1 MVTAALAGEPRSF
14 TRTHL
19 VASIAGFI
27 CGHNEAIVQP
37 VLVGLLVDERHLSQ
51 RLAGLVST
59 IEMSG
64 FAVGA
69 LACAWLA
76 RRISWY
82 RLLAIALLAGSL
94 ANVLCGLTTSTPTLM
109 CLRFV
114 PGFAAGLALSL
125 ATAAASRSPTAERS
139 YGVIFACVLV
149 YPVVILRLLP
159 VAIHTWGVPGFF
171 TVIACVQLFALLAMW
186 WLPPPAFASHTRA
199 NLPAPAPR
207 LLGSAKLAILAAT
220 AFLYAGHTA
229 IWTYEERMGV
239 ALGVDSATVI
249 QFLGTASAFGI
260 LGAVI
265 AALQRERLGQIWPQI
280 ISLIISVAAT
290 VTIVFSSTYSGYQ
303 VSAILIV
310 LAWFY
315 GAPYVNALAARLDP
329 SGTVAAWSG
338 GMFALGLAT
347 GPLLAATIVGDGS
360 YSRIGIVA
368 ACMYACCLLLL
379 LPVASAYDR
388 DIRSVAARL

>member
-1 MVTAALAGEPRSF
+1 MIGTRRSF
-14 TRTHL
+14 TGTHL
-19 VASIAGFI
+19 LASIAGFI

-37 VLVGLLVDERHLSQ
+37 VLVGLLVDERHLTQ

-64 FAVGA
+64 FAIGA
-69 LACAWLA
+69 LACAALA
-76 RRISWY
+76 RRIPWY
-82 RLLAIALLAGSL
+82 RLLATALLAGAL
-94 ANVLCGLTTSTPTLM
+94 ANVLCGLTTSTATLM
-109 CLRFV
+109 YLRFI

-139 YGVIFACVLV
+139 YGVIFACVLI
-149 YPVVILRLLP
+149 YPVVILQLLP
-159 VAIHTWGVPGFF
+159 VTIGTWGVTGFF
-171 TVIACVQLFALLAMW
+171 TVVACVQLIALLAMW
-186 WLPPPAFASHTRA
+186 WLPPPGFTSRTVTTRE
-199 NLPAPAPR
+199 R
-207 LLGSAKLAILAAT
+207 FGFTKLAVLAAT

-265 AALQRERLGQIWPQI
+265 AAIQRERLGQIWPQV
-280 ISLIISVAAT
+280 ISLLISVAAT

-303 VSAILIV
+303 LSAILIV

-347 GPLLAATIVGDGS
+347 GPLLAATIVGNGS

-379 LPVASAYDR
+379 LPVASRAQP
-388 DIRSVAARL
+388 

>member
-1 MVTAALAGEPRSF
+1 MTAEHSSF

-59 IEMSG
+59 VEMSG

-76 RRISWY
+76 RRMPWY
-82 RLLAIALLAGSL
+82 RLLASALLVGAL
-94 ANVLCGLTTSTPTLM
+94 ANVLCGLTTSTAALM
-109 CLRFV
+109 CLRFI

-125 ATAAASRSPTAERS
+125 ATAAASRSSTAERS

-159 VAIHTWGVPGFF
+159 AAIGTWGATGFF
-171 TVIACVQLFALLAMW
+171 TVVACVQLLALLAMW
-186 WLPPPAFASHTRA
+186 WLPPPGFASRTQTTPERF
-199 NLPAPAPR
+199 R
-207 LLGSAKLAILAAT
+207 FAKVAILAAT

-239 ALGVDSATVI
+239 ALGVDSATVV

-265 AALQRERLGQIWPQI
+265 AAIQRERLGQIWPQV
-280 ISLIISVAAT
+280 ISLVISVAAT
-290 VTIVFSSTYSGYQ
+290 MTIVFSSTYSGYQ

-379 LPVASAYDR
+379 LPVASRAQ
-388 DIRSVAARL
+388 S

>member
-1 MVTAALAGEPRSF
+1 MTGKQGSF

-19 VASIAGFI
+19 LASIAGFI

-51 RLAGLVST
+51 SLAGLVST
-59 IEMSG
+59 VEMSG

-76 RRISWY
+76 RRTPWY
-82 RLLAIALLAGSL
+82 RLLAAALCAGAL
-94 ANVLCGLTTSTPTLM
+94 ANILCALTLSVPALI
-109 CLRFV
+109 CLRFI

-125 ATAAASRSPTAERS
+125 ATAAASQSSTAERS

-159 VAIHTWGVPGFF
+159 AAIGNWGTIGFF
-171 TVIACVQLFALLAMW
+171 TVVACVQLVALLAMR
-186 WLPPPAFASHTRA
+186 WLPPPRFASPVQLRGAGHE
-199 NLPAPAPR
+199 P
-207 LLGSAKLAILAAT
+207 LGSAKLAILAAT

-265 AALQRERLGQIWPQI
+265 ASLQRERLGQIWPQV
-280 ISLIISVAAT
+280 ISLLISVAAT

-315 GAPYVNALAARLDP
+315 GAPFVNALAARLDP

-347 GPLLAATIVGDGS
+347 GPLLAATIVGNGS

-368 ACMYACCLLLL
+368 ACMYVCCLLLL
-379 LPVASAYDR
+379 LPVASRAQ
-388 DIRSVAARL
+388 S

>member
-1 MVTAALAGEPRSF
+1 MTEKKISF

-51 RLAGLVST
+51 RFAGLVST

-69 LACAWLA
+69 LACAALA
-76 RRISWY
+76 RRMPWY
-82 RLLAIALLAGSL
+82 ALLTIALLAGAV
-94 ANVLCGLTTSTPTLM
+94 ANLLCGLTTSVAVLLG
-109 CLRFV
+109 LRFI

-139 YGVIFACVLV
+139 YGIIFACVLV

-159 VAIHTWGVPGFF
+159 AAIGTWGSAGFF
-171 TVIACVQLFALLAMW
+171 AVVACVQLLALLAMW
-186 WLPPPAFASHTRA
+186 WLPPPGFASQT
-199 NLPAPAPR
+199 PAKLSVPAHK
-207 LLGSAKLAILAAT
+207 LLDPAKLAILAAT

-265 AALQRERLGQIWPQI
+265 AVIQRERIGQIWPQV
-280 ISLIISVAAT
+280 ISLVISVAAT
-290 VTIVFSSTYSGYQ
+290 VTIVFSSTFTGYQ

-379 LPVASAYDR
+379 LPVAYRTDR
-388 DIRSVAARL
+388 AQ

>member
-1 MVTAALAGEPRSF
+1 MTGERHSF

-19 VASIAGFI
+19 LASIAGFI

-51 RLAGLVST
+51 RFAGLVST
-59 IEMSG
+59 VEMSG

-76 RRISWY
+76 RRIPWY
-82 RLLAIALLAGSL
+82 RLLAIAVLAAAL
-94 ANVLCGLTTSTPTLM
+94 ANVLCGLAISSAALM
-109 CLRFV
+109 ALRFV

-159 VAIHTWGVPGFF
+159 VAIDTWGAAGFF
-171 TVIACVQLFALLAMW
+171 AVVACVQLLVLLVMW
-186 WLPPPAFASHTRA
+186 WLPPPAFASRTQ
-199 NLPAPAPR
+199 APVTTPGS
-207 LLGSAKLAILAAT
+207 LGSAKFAILAAT

-265 AALQRERLGQIWPQI
+265 AVIQGKRLGQIWPQV
-280 ISLIISVAAT
+280 ISLVLSVAAT
-290 VTIVFSSTYSGYQ
+290 VTIVFSRTYSGYQ

-329 SGTVAAWSG
+329 SGALAAGSG

-347 GPLLAATIVGDGS
+347 GPLLAATIVGQGS

-379 LPVASAYDR
+379 LPVASRANR
-388 DIRSVAARL
+388 AT

>member
-1 MVTAALAGEPRSF
+1 MTEQPSSF
-14 TRTHL
+14 TRSHL

-51 RLAGLVST
+51 RFAGLVST
-59 IEMSG
+59 VEMSG

-69 LACAWLA
+69 LACAALA
-76 RRISWY
+76 RRIPWY
-82 RLLAIALLAGSL
+82 SLLAISLLAAALS
-94 ANVLCGLTTSTPTLM
+94 NVLCGLTTSVAALL

-125 ATAAASRSPTAERS
+125 ATAAASKSPTAERS

-159 VAIHTWGVPGFF
+159 VAIHTWGAAGFF
-171 TVIACVQLFALLAMW
+171 TVVACVQLLALLAMW
-186 WLPPPAFASHTRA
+186 WLPPPGFASQTRA
-199 NLPAPAPR
+199 SLPVTAQKPPA
-207 LLGSAKLAILAAT
+207 STKLAILAAT

-265 AALQRERLGQIWPQI
+265 AAIQSERLGQIWPQV
-280 ISLIISVAAT
+280 ISLLISVAAT
-290 VTIVFSSTYSGYQ
+290 VTIVFSSTFSGFQ

-329 SGTVAAWSG
+329 SGTMAAWSG

-379 LPVASAYDR
+379 LPVASRADR
-388 DIRSVAARL
+388 DNHPIKARM

>member
-1 MVTAALAGEPRSF
+1 MIAKQGSF

-37 VLVGLLVDERHLSQ
+37 VLVGLLVDERHLGQ
-51 RLAGLVST
+51 RFAGLVST

-82 RLLAIALLAGSL
+82 SLLAIALLAGAL
-94 ANVLCGLTTSTPTLM
+94 ANIVCGLTASAAALM
-109 CLRFV
+109 GLRFV

-139 YGVIFACVLV
+139 YGIIFACVLV

-159 VAIHTWGVPGFF
+159 IAIHTWGSAGFF
-171 TVIACVQLFALLAMW
+171 TVVACVQLFALLAMW
-186 WLPPPAFASHTRA
+186 WLPPPGFASQTQA
-199 NLPAPAPR
+199 KLPLPAHKR
-207 LLGSAKLAILAAT
+207 LDSSKVAILAAT

-249 QFLGTASAFGI
+249 RFLGTASAFGI

-265 AALQRERLGQIWPQI
+265 AAVQRDRVGQIWPQV

-290 VTIVFSSTYSGYQ
+290 VTIVFSNTYSGYQ

-315 GAPYVNALAARLDP
+315 GAPYVNASAARLDP
-329 SGTVAAWSG
+329 TGTLAAWSG
-338 GMFALGLAT
+338 GMFALGLAI

-379 LPVASAYDR
+379 LPVAYAADR
-388 DIRSVAARL
+388 DK